1 MKLQPLGLGIKYQK
15 PNYRTESAISIF
27 RYSPKSLTLT
37 KHIIHLNFYHF
48 HGSRGWWTTLLFTA
62 ALSSAKYFIQHVS
75 KWNTLTQARRNISHH
90 YNLAKISKEH
100 HILEIGFGWGTLAM
114 EVVKQTGCKYTGI
127 TLSEQQL
134 NYAQSR
140 VEQEGLQDM
149 SVGTSWNILRP
160 ETVS

>member
-1 MKLQPLGLGIKYQK
+1 M
-15 PNYRTESAISIF
+15 
-27 RYSPKSLTLT
+27 
-37 KHIIHLNFYHF
+37 
-48 HGSRGWWTTLLFTA
+48 
-62 ALSSAKYFIQHVS
+62 KYFIRHVS
-75 KWNTLTQARRNISHH
+75 KWNTLTQAHWNISHH

-127 TLSEQQL
+127 TLSKKQL

-149 SVGTSWNILRP
+149 SVGTSWNILMP